1 MSVGEPSGGPG
12 GAKLIGLGLIGVGVL
27 AAVFGT
33 VSLMSGESSDTAQ
46 PLPPDP
52 SSQVQSP
59 PKPAPSTVAPPVQP
73 PPVAPP
79 PVSEPPQS
87 AQPGPGQ
94 APGAGQSTGS
104 GSGES
109 TGSGQSQDIPVG
121 SGKGSE
127 QIIVR
132 VYNNSTISGLAHRAA
147 EDLRKAGYQVPEVG
161 NYAAGTI
168 PTTTV
173 YFRPGTDEER
183 QAKELAARIGARA
196 DARFDGIQDATP
208 GLIAIITNDYK
219 GPSVGK

>member
-12 GAKLIGLGLIGVGVL
+12 GAKLIGLGLIGIGVL

-33 VSLMSGESSDTAQ
+33 VTLMSGESSDTAQ
-46 PLPPDP
+46 PLPQEPT
-52 SSQVQSP
+52 SQVQSP
-59 PKPAPSTVAPPVQP
+59 RPAPSQVAPPPVAPPVQP
-73 PPVAPP
+73 PAVQPPAVQPPVA
-79 PVSEPPQS
+79 EPPQTP
-87 AQPGPGQ
+87 QPGSGNVQ
-94 APGAGQSTGS
+94 AP
-104 GSGES
+104 
-109 TGSGQSQDIPVG
+109 GSGQSQDIPVG

-147 EDLRKAGYQVPEVG
+147 EDLRKAGYEVPEVG
-161 NYAAGTI
+161 NYAAGKI

>member
-12 GAKLIGLGLIGVGVL
+12 GAKLIGLGLIGIGVL

-33 VSLMSGESSDTAQ
+33 VTLMSGESSDTAQ
-46 PLPPDP
+46 PLPQE
-52 SSQVQSP
+52 STSQVQP
-59 PKPAPSTVAPPVQP
+59 PPEPAPSPVVPPVQP
-73 PPVAPP
+73 PPVQPPAAQP
-79 PVSEPPQS
+79 PVIQPPA
-87 AQPGPGQ
+87 AQPPTAEQ
-94 APGAGQSTGS
+94 PGS
-104 GSGES
+104 GSAQ
-109 TGSGQSQDIPVG
+109 TPGSGQDVPVG

-147 EDLRKAGYQVPEVG
+147 EDLRKAGYDVPEVG
-161 NYAAGTI
+161 NYAKGKI

>member
-33 VSLMSGESSDTAQ
+33 ATLMSGESSDTAQ
-46 PLPPDP
+46 PLPQEPT
-52 SSQVQSP
+52 SQVQP
-59 PKPAPSTVAPPVQP
+59 PPEPAPAPVVPPVQP
-73 PPVAPP
+73 P
-79 PVSEPPQS
+79 S
-87 AQPGPGQ
+87 AQPPVVQ
-94 APGAGQSTGS
+94 PPTTQPPVTEQPGS
-104 GSGES
+104 GNAQ
-109 TGSGQSQDIPVG
+109 TPGSGQDVPVG

-147 EDLRKAGYQVPEVG
+147 EDLRKAGYDVPEVG
-161 NYAAGTI
+161 NYAKGKI

-173 YFRPGTDEER
+173 FFRPGTGEER

-196 DARFDGIQDATP
+196 EARFDGIQDATP

>member
-27 AAVFGT
+27 AAVFGSVT
-33 VSLMSGESSDTAQ
+33 LMSDESTDTAQ

-52 SSQVQSP
+52 TSQVQSP
-59 PKPAPSTVAPPVQP
+59 PEP
-73 PPVAPP
+73 APP
-79 PVSEPPQS
+79 PVLPPEQPPAEQPSAVLPPPPVPPQTTQPAPGSEP
-87 AQPGPGQ
+87 APGPGQ
-94 APGAGQSTGS
+94 GQ
-104 GSGES
+104 
-109 TGSGQSQDIPVG
+109 DVPVG
-121 SGKGSE
+121 SGKGTE

-161 NYAAGTI
+161 NYSAGKI

-173 YFRPGTDEER
+173 FFRPGTDEER
-183 QAKELAARIGARA
+183 QARQLAARIGARA
-196 DARFDGIQDATP
+196 EARFDGIQDATP

>member
-12 GAKLIGLGLIGVGVL
+12 GAKLIGLGLIGIGVL

-33 VSLMSGESSDTAQ
+33 VTLMSGESSDTAQ
-46 PLPPDP
+46 PLPQE
-52 SSQVQSP
+52 STSQVQP
-59 PKPAPSTVAPPVQP
+59 PPEPAPSPVVPPVQP
-73 PPVAPP
+73 PPVQPP
-79 PVSEPPQS
+79 A
-87 AQPGPGQ
+87 AQPPTAEQ
-94 APGAGQSTGS
+94 PGS
-104 GSGES
+104 GSAQ
-109 TGSGQSQDIPVG
+109 TPGSGQDVPVG

-147 EDLRKAGYQVPEVG
+147 EDLRKAGYDVPEVG
-161 NYAAGTI
+161 NYAKGKI

>member
-33 VSLMSGESSDTAQ
+33 VTLMSGESSDTAQ
-46 PLPPDP
+46 PLPQEPT
-52 SSQVQSP
+52 SQVQTP
-59 PKPAPSTVAPPVQP
+59 PKPAPSPVVPPVQP
-73 PPVAPP
+73 PPVQPPAETSPVQP
-79 PVSEPPQS
+79 PVADPPQS
-87 AQPGPGQ
+87 SQPGSGNGQ
-94 APGAGQSTGS
+94 AP
-104 GSGES
+104 
-109 TGSGQSQDIPVG
+109 GSGQSQDIPVG

-147 EDLRKAGYQVPEVG
+147 EDLRKAGYDVPEVG
-161 NYAAGTI
+161 NYAAGKI

-173 YFRPGTDEER
+173 YFRPGSDEER
-183 QAKELAARIGARA
+183 QARELAAKIGARVE
-196 DARFDGIQDATP
+196 ARFDGIQDATP

-219 GPSVGK
+219 GPSTGK

>member
-12 GAKLIGLGLIGVGVL
+12 VAKLIGLGLIGVGVL
-27 AAVFGT
+27 AAVLGT
-33 VSLMSGESSDTAQ
+33 VTLMSGESSDTAQ
-46 PLPPDP
+46 PLPQEPT
-52 SSQVQSP
+52 SQVQSP
-59 PKPAPSTVAPPVQP
+59 PKPAPPSTGVPPVQP
-73 PPVAPP
+73 PAIQQP
-79 PVSEPPQS
+79 PVTQPPQTT
-87 AQPGPGQ
+87 QPGSGDV
-94 APGAGQSTGS
+94 AGP
-104 GSGES
+104 
-109 TGSGQSQDIPVG
+109 GSGQSQDIPVG
-121 SGKGSE
+121 AGKGSE

-161 NYAAGTI
+161 NYSAGKI

-173 YFRPGTDEER
+173 FFRPGTGEER
-183 QAKELAARIGARA
+183 QARELAAQIGARA

>member
-12 GAKLIGLGLIGVGVL
+12 GAKLIGLGLIGIGVL

-33 VSLMSGESSDTAQ
+33 VTLMSGESSDTAQ
-46 PLPPDP
+46 PPAQEPT
-52 SSQVQSP
+52 SQVQSP
-59 PKPAPSTVAPPVQP
+59 PEPAPSPVVPPVQP
-73 PPVAPP
+73 PPAQTTPLQPP
-79 PVSEPPQS
+79 PVVDPPQQS
-87 AQPGPGQ
+87 QQPGSGNGQ
-94 APGAGQSTGS
+94 AP
-104 GSGES
+104 
-109 TGSGQSQDIPVG
+109 GSGQSQDIPVG

-147 EDLRKAGYQVPEVG
+147 EDLRKAGYDVPEVG
-161 NYAAGTI
+161 NYAAGKI

-173 YFRPGTDEER
+173 YFRPGSDEER
-183 QAKELAARIGARA
+183 QARELAAKIGARVET
-196 DARFDGIQDATP
+196 RFDGIQDATP

>member
-27 AAVFGT
+27 AAVFGAVT
-33 VSLMSGESSDTAQ
+33 LVSGESSDTAQ
-46 PLPPDP
+46 PLPQEPT
-52 SSQVQSP
+52 SQVQPP
-59 PKPAPSTVAPPVQP
+59 PKPAPSQVVPPVQP
-73 PPVAPP
+73 PPAAQP
-79 PVSEPPQS
+79 PVVQPPA
-87 AQPGPGQ
+87 AQPPVAEQ
-94 APGAGQSTGS
+94 PGS
-104 GSGES
+104 GG
-109 TGSGQSQDIPVG
+109 TQTPGSGQDVPVG

-147 EDLRKAGYQVPEVG
+147 EDLRKAGYDVPEVG
-161 NYAAGTI
+161 NYAKGKI

-173 YFRPGTDEER
+173 FFRPGTDEVR

>member
-33 VSLMSGESSDTAQ
+33 VTLMSGESSDTAQ
-46 PLPPDP
+46 PLPQEPT
-52 SSQVQSP
+52 SQVQP
-59 PKPAPSTVAPPVQP
+59 PPEPAPAPVVPPVQP
-73 PPVAPP
+73 P
-79 PVSEPPQS
+79 S
-87 AQPGPGQ
+87 AQPPMVQ
-94 APGAGQSTGS
+94 PPVVQPPVVQPPVTEQPGS
-104 GSGES
+104 GNAQ
-109 TGSGQSQDIPVG
+109 TPGSGQDVPVG

-147 EDLRKAGYQVPEVG
+147 EDLRKAGYDVPEVG
-161 NYAAGTI
+161 NYAAGKI

-173 YFRPGTDEER
+173 YFRPGSDEER
-183 QAKELAARIGARA
+183 QARELAAKIGARVE
-196 DARFDGIQDATP
+196 ARFDGIQDATP

-219 GPSVGK
+219 GPSTGK

>member
-33 VSLMSGESSDTAQ
+33 VTLMSGESSDTAQ
-46 PLPPDP
+46 PLPQEPT
-52 SSQVQSP
+52 SQVQP
-59 PKPAPSTVAPPVQP
+59 PPEPAPAPVVPPVQP
-73 PPVAPP
+73 P
-79 PVSEPPQS
+79 S
-87 AQPGPGQ
+87 AQPPVVQ
-94 APGAGQSTGS
+94 PPTAQPPVTEQPGS
-104 GSGES
+104 GNAQ
-109 TGSGQSQDIPVG
+109 TPGSGQDVPAG

-147 EDLRKAGYQVPEVG
+147 EDLRKAGYDVPEVG
-161 NYAAGTI
+161 NYAKGKI

-173 YFRPGTDEER
+173 FFRPGTGEER
-183 QAKELAARIGARA
+183 QAEELAARIGARA
-196 DARFDGIQDATP
+196 EARFDGIQDATP

>member
-33 VSLMSGESSDTAQ
+33 VTLMSGESSDTAQ
-46 PLPPDP
+46 PLPQEPT
-52 SSQVQSP
+52 SQVQSP
-59 PKPAPSTVAPPVQP
+59 RPAPSQVAPPPVAPPVQP
-73 PPVAPP
+73 PAVQPPAVQPPVA
-79 PVSEPPQS
+79 EPPQTT
-87 AQPGPGQ
+87 QPGSGNVQ
-94 APGAGQSTGS
+94 AP
-104 GSGES
+104 
-109 TGSGQSQDIPVG
+109 GSGQSQDIPVG

-161 NYAAGTI
+161 NYSAGKI

-183 QAKELAARIGARA
+183 QAEELAARIGARA